1 MSFGFGTRAPSG
13 LLILSLP
20 LRQAKSTPH
29 QNLDSTY
36 TNEIFYE
43 NTKIKKSSFLQKIE
57 NFEKSNEK
65 RNAQRNNEE
74 RILEEHALEPKK
86 VIFIC
91 CLQSFFQKCERKF
104 EKNYFG
110 KYCGHSTELP
120 ILSDTF

>member
-1 MSFGFGTRAPSG
+1 M
-13 LLILSLP
+13 
-20 LRQAKSTPH
+20 
-29 QNLDSTY
+29 
-36 TNEIFYE
+36 
-43 NTKIKKSSFLQKIE
+43 QKIE

-86 VIFIC
+86 VIFIG

-110 KYCGHSTELP
+110 KYCGHSTQRP